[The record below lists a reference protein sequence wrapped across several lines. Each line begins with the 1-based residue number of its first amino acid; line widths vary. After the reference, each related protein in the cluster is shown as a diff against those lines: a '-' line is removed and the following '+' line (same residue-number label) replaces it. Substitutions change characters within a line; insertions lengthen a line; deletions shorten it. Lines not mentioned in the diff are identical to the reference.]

1 MRWHLAVCV
10 GALLLAVGC
19 TRSPPAEPDWLII
32 PGRRAGALDRS
43 SDETQLI
50 KAYGGGAVQPIRVG
64 ARRRRDGAG
73 HRAVRHRQPAP
84 DGGAVARY
92 GRPCTSGAPC
102 APREAEPVAPA
113 RRCLARDETSRA
125 GTAEWPSL
133 HARRLRMGLRGS
145 D

>member
-50 KAYGGGAVQPIRVG
+50 KAYGGGAGQPIRVELG
-64 ARRRRDGAG
+64 EGETAPGTVLFATASLRRMEVLWHDTVARARPARLVLRGRQSQWHLPADVSLGTRLRELERRNGRAFTLAG
-73 HRAVRHRQPAP
+73 FGW
-84 DGGAVARY
+84 DYGGAI
-92 GRPCTSGAPC
+92 
-102 APREAEPVAPA
+102 
-113 RRCLARDETSRA
+113 
-125 GTAEWPSL
+125 
-133 HARRLRMGLRGS
+133 
-145 D
+145 